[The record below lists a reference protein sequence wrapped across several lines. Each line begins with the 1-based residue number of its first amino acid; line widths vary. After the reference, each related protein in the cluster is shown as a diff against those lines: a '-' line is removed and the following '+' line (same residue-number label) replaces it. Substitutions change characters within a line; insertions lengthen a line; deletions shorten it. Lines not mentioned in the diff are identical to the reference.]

1 MLPKHLPNFPP
12 RLTRAGVFFVLIGFT
27 LSWSLG
33 QTIGYTIA
41 SGDTLSTIAGAHNTT
56 VAELMRLNNLTSTA
70 IYAGQ
75 QLQVPQA
82 VVPAPIGVREHTVVT
97 GETLQGLSTRYG
109 ISETSLRRSNPG
121 LETALVD
128 APLIAGFILAVPP
141 AEGEVIRLRSGENV
155 LAVALRY
162 GLSVSELARVN
173 ALSDVRSVGAGG
185 LLFIPETY
193 SQVVA
198 NSKEAVEVNTSA
210 TNAGATPST
219 TEQPSV
225 DLNPKEQ
232 HLQQQMQL
240 LNSAADLL
248 ASYDP
253 APQTLIWPLTGR
265 LTSGYGR
272 RNISVGG
279 NTFHSGIDIGASPGT
294 PIRAASSG
302 VVSRAGWGGA
312 YGYVVYVDHGA
323 GRQTRYGHM
332 SEILVRLGQRVA
344 QGDTLGL
351 VGSSGASTG
360 PHLHFELRFEGRSV
374 DPLGYLP

>member
-1 MLPKHLPNFPP
+1 MLVKYLLNFPP
-12 RLTRAGVFFVLIGFT
+12 RLKGAGVFFVLFVFT
-27 LSWSLG
+27 PFSLSLG
-33 QTIGYTIA
+33 QTTGYTIA

-82 VVPAPIGVREHTVVT
+82 VMPAPLGIREHTVVT
-97 GETLQGLSTRYG
+97 GETLQELSTRYAV
-109 ISETSLRRSNPG
+109 SENSLRRSNPG
-121 LETALVD
+121 LETVLTD
-128 APLIAGFILAVPP
+128 APLITGLILAIPP
-141 AEGEVIRLRSGENV
+141 AEGEVIRLETGDNV
-155 LAVALRY
+155 LATALRY

-173 ALSDVRSVGAGG
+173 ALSDVRNVGAGQ
-185 LLFIPETY
+185 LLFIPEAY
-193 SQVVA
+193 SQVVERP
-198 NSKEAVEVNTSA
+198 KETIETTTSTA
-210 TNAGATPST
+210 SSVSNIPSET
-219 TEQPSV
+219 LS
-225 DLNPKEQ
+225 PKEQ
-232 HLQQQMQL
+232 HLQKQIQL
-240 LNSAADLL
+240 LKNAADLL
-248 ASYDP
+248 ASYEP
-253 APQTLIWPLTGR
+253 APQTLVWPLTGR

-279 NTFHSGIDIGASPGT
+279 NTFHSGIDISASPGT
-294 PIRAASSG
+294 PIRAASGG

-312 YGYVVYVDHGA
+312 YGYVVYVDHGD

-332 SEILVRLGQRVA
+332 SEILVRLGQRMA
-344 QGDTLGL
+344 QGETLGL